1 MSVDDGEEQWTTVH
15 RSELLQTES
24 PAWTQG
30 TSQASLCVVS
40 AECRFVHLETGSRAG
55 AENQGSVNIHR
66 GPGNDPELT
75 SGPSR
80 RDKHDKVLK
89 NRSSWASE
97 MVQY

>member
-1 MSVDDGEEQWTTVH
+1 MGKNSGQLSIDLSCFRQRVQ
-15 RSELLQTES
+15 
-24 PAWTQG
+24 PWTQG

-40 AECRFVHLETGSRAG
+40 AECRFAHLETGSRAG

-80 RDKHDKVLK
+80 GDKHD
-89 NRSSWASE
+89 SE
-97 MVQY
+97 LLGQ

>member
-1 MSVDDGEEQWTTVH
+1 MGKNSGQLSIDLSCFRQRV
-15 RSELLQTES
+15 
-24 PAWTQG
+24 G
-30 TSQASLCVVS
+30 TRQASLCVVS
-40 AECRFVHLETGSRAG
+40 AECRFVHLETGSKAG

-80 RDKHDKVLK
+80 GDKHDKVLK

-97 MVQY
+97 MAQY